1 MSGRG
6 KKFLALG
13 AAVVLCLIAAAQM
26 GSLFHWKVT
35 CTPAAFAESSRRL
48 SNPDRGFYYIYGYR
62 ITDEPVDYATDL
74 RDRTREDDA
83 TRLGMMQINLR
94 EYRTGAISE
103 EGLSNVRQLFA
114 AMADSDKKWIVRF
127 LYDWNGENEQYEPE
141 NLDIILQHMEQVGDV
156 LREYH
161 SCIYTLQG
169 LFIGN
174 WGEMNGT
181 KYTDPDS
188 MRELAACLADVSDAS
203 TFLSVRTP
211 AQWRKITGEAA
222 PDGWTENPLAKRLGL
237 FNDGMLGSVSD
248 YGTYSDNTR
257 QDAGDFSAW
266 TREEELAF
274 QDVLCSSV
282 PSGGEVIVDNPYND
296 LENAIEAAPS
306 ANTERGLFLG
316 DKNSVIMGGF
326 DIIQHA
332 SDNAKRTQM
341 FAKNA
346 SGAIASIAAV
356 THEDGTREIST
367 DCPMRLSDV
376 QIERLFA
383 DSVRLIKFS
392 GAHGNEGLAMRYSP
406 DSGELYLDGRAVHGK
421 ADSAGYA
428 DTAGSANA
436 LGGKAESALSV
447 AFASEAQNAFG
458 LKGMDMI
465 IVKTTHTLP
474 NYGTWKYM
482 YLVATDEKWI
492 DMVIGENAGG
502 TTLTPNYPGYPD
514 AFMDG
519 MAFRSA

>member
-13 AAVVLCLIAAAQM
+13 VAVVLCLAAAAAM

-74 RDRTREDDA
+74 RDRTKEDDG

-181 KYTDPDS
+181 KYTDSDS
-188 MRELAACLADVSDAS
+188 MRELAARLADVSDAS

-211 AQWRKITGEAA
+211 AQWRKGLDFLMTACWEA
-222 PDGWTENPLAKRLGL
+222 
-237 FNDGMLGSVSD
+237 
-248 YGTYSDNTR
+248 
-257 QDAGDFSAW
+257 
-266 TREEELAF
+266 
-274 QDVLCSSV
+274 
-282 PSGGEVIVDNPYND
+282 
-296 LENAIEAAPS
+296 
-306 ANTERGLFLG
+306 
-316 DKNSVIMGGF
+316 
-326 DIIQHA
+326 
-332 SDNAKRTQM
+332 
-341 FAKNA
+341 
-346 SGAIASIAAV
+346 
-356 THEDGTREIST
+356 
-367 DCPMRLSDV
+367 
-376 QIERLFA
+376 
-383 DSVRLIKFS
+383 
-392 GAHGNEGLAMRYSP
+392 
-406 DSGELYLDGRAVHGK
+406 
-421 ADSAGYA
+421 
-428 DTAGSANA
+428 
-436 LGGKAESALSV
+436 
-447 AFASEAQNAFG
+447 
-458 LKGMDMI
+458 
-465 IVKTTHTLP
+465 
-474 NYGTWKYM
+474 
-482 YLVATDEKWI
+482 
-492 DMVIGENAGG
+492 
-502 TTLTPNYPGYPD
+502 
-514 AFMDG
+514 
-519 MAFRSA
+519 